1 MEICSR
7 GSDKKYWG
15 PVGVWGCV
23 GENVSNASTR
33 PSKKESRGHLHFL

>member
-7 GSDKKYWG
+7 DSDKKYWG